1 MPQNKK
7 MIPSPAQQ
15 EAICFGEGTMLVL
28 AGPGSGKTAVITQR
42 IRYLVEERHIT
53 PSDILTI
60 TFTKAAA
67 LEMKRRACQICR
79 GAGKRC
85 IWNISFCFFSDHQI
99 FFKIP
104 KLFHYDRTTKI
115 TDIKTTFKRKKAG
128 LCADVFFL

>member
-15 EAICFGEGTMLVL
+15 EAICFGAGTMLVL

-67 LEMKRRACQICR
+67 LEMKQRACQICR
-79 GAGKRC
+79 GAENAVFGT
-85 IWNISFCFFSDHQI
+85 
-99 FFKIP
+99 
-104 KLFHYDRTTKI
+104 FHS
-115 TDIKTTFKRKKAG
+115 
-128 LCADVFFL
+128 VFFRSSDLLQNSKIIPL

>member
-42 IRYLVEERHIT
+42 IRYLVEERHIK

-67 LEMKRRACQICR
+67 LEMKQRACQICR
-79 GAGKRC
+79 GAENAVFGTFH
-85 IWNISFCFFSDHQI
+85 SVFFQI
-99 FFKIP
+99 IRSSSK
-104 KLFHYDRTTKI
+104 FHYDRTTKI
-115 TDIKTTFKRKKAG
+115 TDIKTAFKREKAG

>member
-42 IRYLVEERHIT
+42 IRYLVEERHIK

-67 LEMKRRACQICR
+67 LEHFIL
-79 GAGKRC
+79 
-85 IWNISFCFFSDHQI
+85 FFFRSSDLLQNS
-99 FFKIP
+99 KIIP
-104 KLFHYDRTTKI
+104 L
-115 TDIKTTFKRKKAG
+115 
-128 LCADVFFL
+128 